1 MGNSDVM
8 KHQNLSTPSHVPKL
22 ILVLATLFLSACQDG
37 KPNLE
42 QYVATVKAQKAPEIE
57 PLPKIKPYEKFVYSV
72 SEERN
77 PFMKTVI
84 EPEMAEQKPVVDNG
98 IWPDKHRLKEELESY
113 PLAELQFVG
122 TLGKEFPWALI
133 RTSDGVIHRVRIGNY
148 LGSYDGEILSINDM
162 EIALKEIVPDGNGAY
177 IERESTLTLV
187 DLN

>member
-1 MGNSDVM
+1 M
-8 KHQNLSTPSHVPKL
+8 KNKICQIFTSTSKLLLILSTAGL
-22 ILVLATLFLSACQDG
+22 TACQAD
-37 KPNLE
+37 KTDLQN
-42 QYVATVKAQKAPEIE
+42 YVATVKAQKAPEIE
-57 PLPKIKPYEKFVYSV
+57 PVPKIKPYEKFSYSV

-84 EPEMAEQKPVVDNG
+84 EPEMVEKKPVVDNG

-122 TLGKEFPWALI
+122 TLGKEIPWALI
-133 RTSDGVIHRVRIGNY
+133 RTSDGVIHRVKIGNY
-148 LGSYDGEILSINDM
+148 LGMNDGEILAINDI